1 MGIGEAAGLFAASLW
16 ALSSI
21 FYSRAKMTAW
31 EMNFWKNII
40 ATGVFFAQLWIVKS
54 LGSQTVFEAPIE
66 AWCWLA
72 GSSVIGILIGDTVYF
87 RSVQILGPR
96 RALVV
101 ATASPIFG
109 VIVGYFF
116 MGDTISL
123 ILMFGIGLTILGVG
137 IVVGDKQ
144 AEIENPNIYPGK
156 FVQGVLFGIGGA
168 LCQAVGVGAAK
179 VGMAH
184 GCEALESSF
193 IRMFTASIAGIYL
206 VSINPYRYAYS
217 KVAMEPTD
225 EKHLIDKKHTPK
237 RGEQIRSRKRNSP
250 SEASI
255 DPNSTLRYPYDEVF
269 YSCFFD
275 WNVAR
280 NLVLSDGPAILRH
293 CSSNDTQFD
302 LPHIRHSLCLVTAG
316 PSPLDQRIC
325 WDSDSRV
332 RNLVRCRILADCG
345 SFQPLVT
352 AIITPSINAGF
363 EYSNSKR
370 RYLNGQQSRV
380 LLCLKVT

>member
-144 AEIENPNIYPGK
+144 AEIENPNIYPGEVCPRCT
-156 FVQGVLFGIGGA
+156 FWNRRSIMPSGRPSA
-168 LCQAVGVGAAK
+168 AAK

-225 EKHLIDKKHTPK
+225 EKHLIDKKHTPET
-237 RGEQIRSRKRNSP
+237 GEQIRSRKRNSP

-293 CSSNDTQFD
+293 CS
-302 LPHIRHSLCLVTAG
+302 
-316 PSPLDQRIC
+316 
-325 WDSDSRV
+325 
-332 RNLVRCRILADCG
+332 
-345 SFQPLVT
+345 
-352 AIITPSINAGF
+352 
-363 EYSNSKR
+363 
-370 RYLNGQQSRV
+370 
-380 LLCLKVT
+380 

>member
-40 ATGVFFAQLWIVKS
+40 ATGVFFAQLWIVKLLS
-54 LGSQTVFEAPIE
+54 SQTVFEAPIE

-116 MGDTISL
+116 MGDTISM

-137 IVVGDKQ
+137 IVVSDKQ

-156 FVQGVLFGIGGA
+156 FIQGVLFGIGGA

-193 IRMFTASIAGIYL
+193 IRMFTASIAGVYL
-206 VSINPYRYAYS
+206 VAINPHRYAYS
-217 KVAMEPTD
+217 KVAVDPTGG
-225 EKHLIDKKHTPK
+225 KHLIDGEGLLREKSESKAKTELVPPKLRSILTPLFDFHTMKFFVP
-237 RGEQIRSRKRNSP
+237 
-250 SEASI
+250 ASLI
-255 DPNSTLRYPYDEVF
+255 GTWLGIWFYQMAQQYSDTAVVTTLSSTCPIF
-269 YSCFFD
+269 
-275 WNVAR
+275 
-280 NLVLSDGPAILRH
+280 AI
-293 CSSNDTQFD
+293 
-302 LPHIRHSLCLVTAG
+302 
-316 PSPLDQRIC
+316 
-325 WDSDSRV
+325 
-332 RNLVRCRILADCG
+332 
-345 SFQPLVT
+345 PLVWLLQGHR
-352 AIITPSINAGF
+352 PSIKGFAGTLIAVF
-363 EYSNSKR
+363 GIWY
-370 RYLNGQQSRV
+370 V
-380 LLCLKVT
+380 VTF